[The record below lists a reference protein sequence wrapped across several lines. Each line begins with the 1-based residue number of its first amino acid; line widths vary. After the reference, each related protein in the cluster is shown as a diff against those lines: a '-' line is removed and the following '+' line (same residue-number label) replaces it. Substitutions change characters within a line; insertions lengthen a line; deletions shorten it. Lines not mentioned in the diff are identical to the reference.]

1 MPVVVPPEVTYRLK
15 LSIILCIDG
24 RPYCDLGLASLVLVQ
39 QSHNHPCAMGIFRES
54 GNLMED
60 LQGKEPPLLVLFLL
74 DRHQDV
80 TVKPQT

>member
-39 QSHNHPCAMGIFRES
+39 QSHNHPSVMDIFRES
-54 GNLMED
+54 GNLMGD
-60 LQGKEPPLLVLFLL
+60 LRGKEPLPLVLFPL
-74 DRHQDV
+74 DRHRDV
-80 TVKPQT
+80 MAEPQT